1 MPTHPHLIPSS
12 FLRTV
17 AFGVVTIGAA
27 ASRPSLRKC
36 QRVLC
41 GGAAHCQAAATLR
54 QSASSNPVCRSLW
67 TPNPWSLPLDCTT
80 LCLVPLAP
88 QVHALHRL
96 HAEVDF
102 HWAEIAEVVS
112 NIEELFEATD
122 FPQRELAAAVASKVR
137 GCPVVYRSTPQR
149 AWARLRL

>member
-1 MPTHPHLIPSS
+1 MP
-12 FLRTV
+12 
-17 AFGVVTIGAA
+17 
-27 ASRPSLRKC
+27 
-36 QRVLC
+36 
-41 GGAAHCQAAATLR
+41 
-54 QSASSNPVCRSLW
+54 
-67 TPNPWSLPLDCTT
+67 LPLDPEPLVPALDCAT

-137 GCPVVYRSTPQR
+137 GCPVVYRCTPQR
-149 AWARLRL
+149 AWARLRLLRVRVGGRTGRHRRVKLAGCMRDRYPLCPVFLPPGAVRGRSATRPWRGAVL